1 MLCALPVELVLVK
14 FVGDIV
20 AVSVV
25 FVVVVVFVCCMGQ
38 IDKIRINIIITLC
51 VFVSLVAVVVTE
63 LSTLWFYVR
72 PLLFN
77 NKGTE

>member
-20 AVSVV
+20 VVAVVSVV
-25 FVVVVVFVCCMGQ
+25 VVVAVVFVCCMGQ

-51 VFVSLVAVVVTE
+51 VLPSL
-63 LSTLWFYVR
+63 
-72 PLLFN
+72 LLFVAN
-77 NKGTE
+77 FRPSGFTFDP